1 MRLSQC
7 VRLLAVVFLTGSLV
21 GFPVLS
27 AEVLARG
34 GGGGGRGGGGGGY
47 HGGGYGHGGDF
58 GGGSF
63 RPEPAHPVAH
73 IRVRARNLDRIQDR
87 GLIIPI
93 PPAPTST
100 STVPAGELTTVADG
114 AARPPGL
121 RPVWLW
127 APWWGPCQLEPSRWW
142 WAVRLTTTKMTPTT
156 SPVIKAVIQATA
168 WSKIPMSSTARKA

>member
-100 STVPAGELTTVADG
+100 STVPAGELTTVADRADAAAG
-114 AARPPGL
+114 AAAGL
-121 RPVWLW
+121 AVGTVVGALSAGAQPMVV
-127 APWWGPCQLEPSRWW
+127 GGQTYYYENDTYYQPCYQGSD
-142 WAVRLTTTKMTPTT
+142 
-156 SPVIKAVIQATA
+156 
-168 WSKIPMSSTARKA
+168 SSYCVVQNPNE